1 MAKPTDDTTRLV
13 PDGEPPRRRVLVV
26 VGNGRVRRVDLPERG
41 VIEIGRDPSCAV
53 VLDDS
58 AVSKR
63 HARLELDDTRVT
75 LTDLG
80 SKNGTRVGGNRITKP
95 ATLETGHVFEVGPA
109 TLVIKHVQQQ
119 PREQD
124 DDADMSVFVD
134 PAMTAVLAL
143 VDQVAPSDLSV
154 VLQGETGT
162 GKEVLASLVHARS
175 PRKSKPL
182 VRINCA
188 ALPLTLLEAELFG
201 SEAGAFT
208 GATGERR
215 GLLEE
220 ANGGTVF
227 LDEIGELPLEAQA
240 KVLRALE
247 DGAFFRVGGRK
258 AVKVDVRFVAATN
271 RDLAASVREGTFRA
285 DLYYR
290 LNGITLHVPPLRA
303 RPAEVLPLAGL
314 FMRRAALAA
323 GLAGSPVLSSNA
335 ERRLFAYDW
344 PGNVRELKNTMQRAV
359 LLAGGDTIRED
370 HLLLGEVMGA
380 GAGGL
385 ATIPPPPSS
394 LGSDAAAGPAIDL
407 RSELDRRERERIDEA
422 LRACGGNQTRAAE
435 MLGISRRTLVS
446 RLEKHKF
453 ARPLKK

>member
-1 MAKPTDDTTRLV
+1 
-13 PDGEPPRRRVLVV
+13 
-26 VGNGRVRRVDLPERG
+26 
-41 VIEIGRDPSCAV
+41 
-53 VLDDS
+53 
-58 AVSKR
+58 
-63 HARLELDDTRVT
+63 
-75 LTDLG
+75 
-80 SKNGTRVGGNRITKP
+80 
-95 ATLETGHVFEVGPA
+95 
-109 TLVIKHVQQQ
+109 
-119 PREQD
+119 
-124 DDADMSVFVD
+124 
-134 PAMTAVLAL
+134 
-143 VDQVAPSDLSV
+143 
-154 VLQGETGT
+154 
-162 GKEVLASLVHARS
+162 
-175 PRKSKPL
+175 

-188 ALPLTLLEAELFG
+188 ALPLTLFEAELFG

-220 ANGGTVF
+220 ASRGTVF

-258 AVKVDVRFVAATN
+258 PVKVDVRFVAATN

-290 LNGITLHVPPLRA
+290 LNGITLHVPPLRN

-314 FMRRAALAA
+314 FMRRAASAA
-323 GLAGSPVLSSNA
+323 GFVRPPALSSNA
-335 ERRLFAYDW
+335 ERRLFAYRW

-359 LLAGGDTIRED
+359 LLAGGDTIHED
-370 HLLLGEVMGA
+370 HLLLDEEAGA
-380 GAGGL
+380 GASNS
-385 ATIPPPPSS
+385 ATIPPPPPPS
-394 LGSDAAAGPAIDL
+394 GSEPSAAPTSGL

-435 MLGISRRTLVS
+435 MLGISRRTLIS